1 MAKTEEMLTKEMYS
15 SEKVNHTRKTVKENP
30 KMSSTQRIQS
40 ATQSVKCQLVL
51 VLDLLQ
57 LGQQ

>member
-1 MAKTEEMLTKEMYS
+1 MYS
-15 SEKVNHTRKTVKENP
+15 GEKVNHTRKTVKENP

-40 ATQSVKCQLVL
+40 VTQSVKCQLVL